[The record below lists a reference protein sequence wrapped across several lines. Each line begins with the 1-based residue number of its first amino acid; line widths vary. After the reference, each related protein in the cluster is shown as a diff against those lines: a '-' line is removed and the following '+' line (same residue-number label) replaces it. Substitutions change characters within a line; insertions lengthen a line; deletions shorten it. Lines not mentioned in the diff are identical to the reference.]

1 VAKKTHD
8 KELARARDKRAKDK
22 LAKRQSRTKL
32 LVAVMVGLLVL
43 SLVGAAAI
51 GVLGGDDSGDV
62 TIEDE
67 PPADDAPTDDA
78 AVDDDV
84 TDDDA
89 DATETDEDDAAAP
102 GDEDDA
108 DAAEDQAADARP
120 EGACPPTPDDVPE
133 VDSVLYDEAPE
144 LTIDE
149 DATYTATIAT
159 TCGDIV
165 VELEAAEAPVA
176 VNSFVF
182 LAEEGYYDGVGFHRV
197 IQGFVAQ
204 AGDPAGTGC
213 GREDCG
219 PAAADQPAFP
229 GYTFEDELDL
239 AERIVEEEGV
249 YPQGTLAMA
258 NAGPDTNGSQWFI
271 VEPADG
277 VGLPP
282 DYTVFGRVVEG
293 QEVVEA
299 IVLGPVSGDV
309 PVDPVIITSVTIET
323 S

>member
-1 VAKKTHD
+1 VAKRTHD
-8 KELARARDKRAKDK
+8 KELARARDKREKDK

-51 GVLGGDDSGDV
+51 GVLGGDDGGDV
-62 TIEDE
+62 TVEDE
-67 PPADDAPTDDA
+67 PPADEGA
-78 AVDDDV
+78 AVDDE
-84 TDDDA
+84 TAAADDGADA
-89 DATETDEDDAAAP
+89 DAGETGEDDTAAP
-102 GDEDDA
+102 GEQDDA
-108 DAAEDQAADARP
+108 DAADDQAADARP

-133 VDSVLYDEAPE
+133 VDSLLYDEAPE
-144 LTIDE
+144 LTVDE

-165 VELEAAEAPVA
+165 VELEAAEAPLA

-182 LAEEGYYDGVGFHRV
+182 LAEEGYYEGVGFHRV

-239 AERIVEEEGV
+239 AQRIVEEEGV

-271 VEPADG
+271 VEPAEG

-282 DYTVFGRVVEG
+282 DYTVFGRVLEG

>member
-1 VAKKTHD
+1 VAKSTHD
-8 KELARARDKRAKDK
+8 KQVARARDKRQRDK
-22 LAKRQSRTKL
+22 LAKRQNRTKVV
-32 LVAVMVGLLVL
+32 VAVMVGLLVL

-51 GVLGGDDSGDV
+51 GLLGGGDDPTV
-62 TIEDE
+62 T
-67 PPADDAPTDDA
+67 
-78 AVDDDV
+78 VDDDPAAG
-84 TDDDA
+84 DDPAA
-89 DATETDEDDAAAP
+89 DAADGGADGDAAAEAGEDDAAAP
-102 GDEDDA
+102 GGDEDA
-108 DAAEDQAADARP
+108 DAADDQAADARP
-120 EGACPPTPDDVPE
+120 EGACPETPDDVPE
-133 VDSVLYDEAPE
+133 VDSLLYDEAPE

-165 VELEAAEAPVA
+165 VELEAAEAPLA

-182 LAEEGYYDGVGFHRV
+182 LAEEGYYEGVGFHRV

-219 PAAADQPAFP
+219 PAGADTPAFP

-271 VEPADG
+271 VEPAEG

-282 DYTVFGRVVEG
+282 DYTAFGRVLEG

-299 IVLGPVSGDV
+299 IVLGPVSGDS
-309 PVDPVIITSVTIET
+309 PIDPVIITSVTIET

>member
-1 VAKKTHD
+1 MAKTTHD
-8 KELARARDKRAKDK
+8 KQVARARDKRQRDK
-22 LAKRQSRTKL
+22 LAKRQSRTKV

-43 SLVGAAAI
+43 SLVGAAALGI
-51 GVLGGDDSGDV
+51 LGGG
-62 TIEDE
+62 DE
-67 PPADDAPTDDA
+67 PEVT
-78 AVDDDV
+78 VDDEPSAGD
-84 TDDDA
+84 DPGGEDDA
-89 DATETDEDDAAAP
+89 DATE
-102 GDEDDA
+102 
-108 DAAEDQAADARP
+108 DQAAAARP
-120 EGACPPTPDDVPE
+120 EGACPETPGDVPE
-133 VDSVLYDEAPE
+133 VDGEMYDDAPE
-144 LTIDE
+144 LAIDE

-165 VELEAAEAPVA
+165 VELEAAEAPLA

-182 LAEEGYYDGVGFHRV
+182 LAEERYYDGVGFHRV

-219 PAAADQPAFP
+219 PAGADTPAFP

-239 AERIVEEEGV
+239 AQRLVEEEGV

-258 NAGPDTNGSQWFI
+258 SAGPDTNGSQWFI
-271 VEPADG
+271 VEPAEG

-282 DYTVFGRVVEG
+282 DYTAFGRVLEG
-293 QEVVEA
+293 QEVVES
-299 IVLGPVSGDV
+299 IVLGPVSGDL
-309 PVDPVIITSVTIET
+309 PIDPVIITSVTVET

>member
-1 VAKKTHD
+1 VAKSTHD
-8 KELARARDKRAKDK
+8 KQVARAREKRQRDK
-22 LAKRQSRTKL
+22 LAKRQNRTKVV
-32 LVAVMVGLLVL
+32 VAVMVGLLVL

-51 GVLGGDDSGDV
+51 GLLGGDDPAV
-62 TIEDE
+62 TIEDD
-67 PPADDAPTDDA
+67 PAAGEDEA
-78 AVDDDV
+78 A
-84 TDDDA
+84 A
-89 DATETDEDDAAAP
+89 GEDEAAAP
-102 GDEDDA
+102 GGDEDA
-108 DAAEDQAADARP
+108 DAADEQAADARP
-120 EGACPPTPDDVPE
+120 EGACPQTPDDVPE

-165 VELEAAEAPVA
+165 VELEAAEAPLA

-182 LAEEGYYDGVGFHRV
+182 LAEEGYYAGVGFHRV

-219 PAAADQPAFP
+219 PAGADTPAFP

-239 AERIVEEEGV
+239 AQRIVEEEGV

-271 VEPADG
+271 VEPAEG

-293 QEVVEA
+293 QEVVES
-299 IVLGPVSGDV
+299 IVLGPVSGDS
-309 PVDPVIITSVTIET
+309 PIDPVIITSVAIET